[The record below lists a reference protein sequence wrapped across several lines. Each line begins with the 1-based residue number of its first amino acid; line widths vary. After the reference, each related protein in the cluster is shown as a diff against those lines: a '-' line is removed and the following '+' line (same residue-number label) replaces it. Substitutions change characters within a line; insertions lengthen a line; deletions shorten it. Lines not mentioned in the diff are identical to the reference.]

1 MTRFSLRF
9 DADGPHEAKSLEFE
23 RADGSFLFW
32 LEETVDGREFEVAID
47 MGTPFRVLRCCAN
60 GDFWII
66 RKA

>member
-47 MGTPFRVLRCCAN
+47 MGTPSASCVAART
-60 GDFWII
+60 GTSG
-66 RKA
+66 